1 MRRRV
6 AAEEK
11 KFRAVPAAVVT
22 SSSTVCRDQTQLCS
36 FQRKTRI
43 TAPRLKKESR
53 NMLLQL
59 AALLRAWALA
69 DVPELGDVCTEGSCY
84 PATGDLLIGRAHQ
97 LFATSTCGLQKPEPF
112 CIVSHLQEEKK
123 CFVCDSRETYDERMH
138 QVTSHRI
145 ENVVTTFAPNRL
157 KTWWQS
163 ETGLENVTVQLNL
176 EAEFHFTHLI
186 MTFKTFR
193 PAAMV
198 IESSSDFGKT
208 WQVYRYFAYD
218 CEASF
223 PFISQGPMT
232 KVDDVICDS
241 RYSDIEPSTE
251 GEVIFR
257 VLDPVF
263 RIDDPY
269 SPRIQNMLKITNLR
283 VKFTRLH
290 TLGDNLL
297 DSRIEIKEKYYYA
310 IYDMVVRGNCF
321 CYGHA
326 SECAPIGVGEAVEGM
341 VHGHCMCNHNTKGL
355 NCERCQ
361 DFYHDLPWRPAEGR
375 NSNACKK
382 CNCNHHSDSCHFDMA
397 VYQASGNVSGGVC
410 DGCEHN
416 TMGHKCEQCKPFFY
430 QHPEKDI
437 RDPNIC
443 EPCNCDPVGSL
454 NGGVCDPLT
463 DVSLGLITGQCRC
476 KPNVEGERCDQCK
489 QGHYGLS
496 DDPLGCQRLHNS
508 KESYSC
514 VVVTQHARAMLWEQF
529 QVEAHVIR
537 TQETATVNAWLPEGI
552 VTSVCCSPETGQ
564 CQCREH
570 MFGRRCDQVESGF
583 YFIALDHYTYE
594 AEDAK
599 FGPGVTVVPRTH
611 PQDRSPTWTGIGFV
625 NVPEGAYLEFSID
638 NIPYSMEYD
647 VIIRYEPQLPEQWE
661 EVLMTVIRPRVITA
675 DSRCANTMPD
685 DDNQM
690 VSLHPGSRYVVLP
703 RPVCFEEGLNYTV
716 RLSLSLYSALSDMQ
730 SPYTLI
736 DSIVLMPHCKN
747 LDVFSGS
754 GSEGGDLVTNSAWET
769 FQRYRCLENSQA
781 VVKTPMTDICRN
793 YIFSVSALLH
803 QGVKACQCDP
813 QGSLSTVC
821 DPSGGQCQCRPNVV
835 GRNCDK
841 CAPATFL
848 FGPQGC
854 RPCDC
859 SPEGSVHSF
868 CHEATGLCEC
878 IPGAYGR
885 QCDRCLPGHW
895 GFPNCRPC
903 TCNGHAEQC
912 DPHTGQCLTCRDHT
926 TGHNCE
932 RCLNGYY
939 GDPVLGSGDHCR
951 PCMCPD
957 GPSSGRQFSGGCYKN
972 LDSNQVFCICNLG
985 YKGARCEECA
995 PGYYGNPHEV
1005 GGECR
1010 ACLCNNNIDMTDPES
1025 CDARMGACL
1034 KCLYHTEGEG
1044 CNRCKLGYYGNALT
1058 QSCRKC
1064 VCNKMGT
1071 AAEMCPSQGNCNCD
1085 LNSGQCQCLPNVV
1098 GQHCDQ
1104 CAPDTWN
1111 MASGKGCE
1119 ACDCDLNH
1127 SFGSSC
1133 NEIMGQCS
1141 CKPGFGGRTCREC
1154 RELFWGNP
1162 EVKCHACDCD
1172 PRGIAE
1178 QQCNKAT
1185 GHCVCVEGVSGS
1197 RCDACARGYTG
1208 EFPQCERC
1216 HQCFAEWDVIVGDLT
1231 NQTHR
1236 LVQKVNTIKATGITG
1251 PYQATINN
1259 VESSANSIRNI
1270 LAQNPATEPL
1280 TEIQEL
1286 LEKATDLMAKMNTNL
1301 NLTEETLSEISSDN
1315 NSTDT
1320 KLNSLKEEAQ
1330 KLEQTVKDLQEQV
1343 EFVKNSDIRG
1353 ARASVNR
1360 YYEQSQKAEARANA
1374 STSDPYNLVNQSAT
1388 LRTETEDLM
1397 NQTKEEFSQR
1407 QDEFSTKLDNLAGQ
1421 LETLDLSELSE
1432 KIQTCGSPA
1441 GSENCAD
1448 SPCGGLSCVDGEGN
1462 GKCGGEGCA
1471 GLTTLAHNAWQKAKD
1486 FDLEIISAMEEVDKL
1501 SKMVSEAKVKADE
1514 AKLNAQEVLAKTNE
1528 TKKRVD
1534 SSNEELRQLIKQIRD
1549 FLTQDG
1555 ADLESIE
1562 AVANEVLQMQMPTT
1576 PAQLQN
1582 LTAEIRERVGSLTD
1596 VEDILNQSA
1605 DDILKA
1611 ESLLEQ
1617 ARKARKEATDVKDTA
1632 EMVKE
1637 ALKQAERAQSSVT
1650 EALKQATADIKGT
1663 QDLLVSVESETSDS
1677 ELKLSNATRRLLKLE
1692 SDVALLKEK
1701 ALNTSTSANITEKEA
1716 ESINALAAQLK
1727 KDLDSGLKDKYSTVE
1742 ELITQKA
1749 EGVAEAKKRAEEL
1762 QKEAKN
1768 LLLQASEKLQLLKNL
1783 EKSYDENQ
1791 KLLEDKAN
1799 ELVDLEKA
1807 VKDLLQEISHK
1818 VTVYSTCLF

>member
-1 MRRRV
+1 MRR
-6 AAEEK
+6 
-11 KFRAVPAAVVT
+11 KFSR
-22 SSSTVCRDQTQLCS
+22 SVCWGQTPRCI
-36 FQRKTRI
+36 FRRKSGI
-43 TAPRLKKESR
+43 LQKEYR

-59 AALLRAWALA
+59 AALLTLGAWALA
-69 DVPELGDVCTEGSCY
+69 DVPELGDVCREGSCY
-84 PATGDLLIGRAHQ
+84 PATGDLLIGRAQQ
-97 LFATSTCGLQKPEPF
+97 LLATSTCGLQKPEPF

-123 CFVCDSRETYDERMH
+123 CFVCDSRETYDESMH
-138 QVTSHRI
+138 HITSHRI

-163 ETGLENVTVQLNL
+163 ENGLENVTIQLNL

-198 IESSSDFGKT
+198 IERSADFGKT

-218 CEASF
+218 CETSF
-223 PFISQGPMT
+223 PFVSQGPMT

-257 VLDPVF
+257 VLDPV
-263 RIDDPY
+263 
-269 SPRIQNMLKITNLR
+269 
-283 VKFTRLH
+283 
-290 TLGDNLL
+290 
-297 DSRIEIKEKYYYA
+297 
-310 IYDMVVRGNCF
+310 
-321 CYGHA
+321 
-326 SECAPIGVGEAVEGM
+326 
-341 VHGHCMCNHNTKGL
+341 HGHCMCNHNTMGL

-375 NSNACKK
+375 NTNACKK

-410 DGCEHN
+410 DDCKHN

-437 RDPNIC
+437 RNPSIC

-454 NGGVCDPLT
+454 SGGVCDSLT
-463 DVSLGLITGQCRC
+463 DVSLGLIAGQCRC

-489 QGHYGLS
+489 QGHYGLN
-496 DDPLGCQRLHNS
+496 DDPLGCQTCTCNALGTVPGGSPCDTDSGNCYCKRL
-508 KESYSC
+508 
-514 VVVTQHARAMLWEQF
+514 VTGRNCDQCLPQHWGLSNDMDGCRPCDCDHGGA
-529 QVEAHVIR
+529 
-537 TQETATVNAWLPEGI
+537 VNNN
-552 VTSVCCSPETGQ
+552 CSPETGQ
-564 CQCREH
+564 CECREH

-599 FGPGVTVVPRTH
+599 FGAGVTVVPRPQ

-647 VIIRYEPQLPEQWE
+647 IIIRYEPQLPEQWE

-675 DSRCANTMPD
+675 DSHCANIMPD
-685 DDNQM
+685 DDNQV
-690 VSLHPGSRYVVLP
+690 VSLHPGSRYVVLS

-716 RLSLSLYSALSDMQ
+716 RLSLSRYSALSDVQ

-747 LDVFSGS
+747 LDIFSGS
-754 GSEGGDLVTNSAWET
+754 GSEGGDLVTSSAWET

-868 CHEATGLCEC
+868 CHKTSGQCEC

-912 DPHTGQCLTCRDHT
+912 DPHTGQCLSCRDHT
-926 TGHNCE
+926 TGQNCE
-932 RCLNGYY
+932 KCLNGYY

-957 GPSSGRQFSGGCYKN
+957 GPGSGRQFSGACYKS
-972 LDSNQVFCICNLG
+972 LDSNQVFCVCNQG

-1010 ACLCNNNIDMTDPES
+1010 PCQCNNNIDMTDPES
-1025 CDARMGACL
+1025 CDARTGACL
-1034 KCLYHTEGEG
+1034 KCLYHTESEG

-1064 VCNKMGT
+1064 VCNHMGT
-1071 AAEMCPSQGNCNCD
+1071 VKETCPSPGNCNCD

-1098 GQHCDQ
+1098 GQQCDQ

-1111 MASGKGCE
+1111 MGSGKGCE
-1119 ACDCDLNH
+1119 ACDCDLSH
-1127 SFGSSC
+1127 SFSSSC
-1133 NEIMGQCS
+1133 NEVMGQCS

-1185 GHCVCVEGVSGS
+1185 GNCVCVEGVSGP
-1197 RCDACARGYTG
+1197 RCDTCARGYTG
-1208 EFPQCERC
+1208 KFPHCERC

-1259 VESSANSIRNI
+1259 VESSANSIRNT
-1270 LAQNPATEPL
+1270 LAQNPATQPL
-1280 TEIQEL
+1280 TEIQRL
-1286 LEKATDLMAKMNTNL
+1286 LEQHQFCIFKYK
-1301 NLTEETLSEISSDN
+1301 
-1315 NSTDT
+1315 
-1320 KLNSLKEEAQ
+1320 
-1330 KLEQTVKDLQEQV
+1330 
-1343 EFVKNSDIRG
+1343 
-1353 ARASVNR
+1353 
-1360 YYEQSQKAEARANA
+1360 
-1374 STSDPYNLVNQSAT
+1374 NLVLT
-1388 LRTETEDLM
+1388 
-1397 NQTKEEFSQR
+1397 F
-1407 QDEFSTKLDNLAGQ
+1407 
-1421 LETLDLSELSE
+1421 
-1432 KIQTCGSPA
+1432 PA

-1448 SPCGGLSCVDGEGN
+1448 SPCGGLSCVGGEGN
-1462 GKCGGEGCA
+1462 RKCGGEGCD
-1471 GLTTLAHNAWQKAKD
+1471 GLTTLAHNAWQRAKD
-1486 FDLEIISAMEEVDKL
+1486 FDLEIISAREEVDKL

-1514 AKLNAQEVLAKTNE
+1514 AKLNAQVVLAKTNE

-1534 SSNEELRQLIKQIRD
+1534 GSNEELRQLIKQIRD

-1605 DDILKA
+1605 ADILRA

-1617 ARKARKEATDVKDTA
+1617 ARKEATDMKDTV

-1637 ALKQAERAQSSVT
+1637 ALQQAERAQSSVT
-1650 EALKQATADIKGT
+1650 EALKQATTDIKGT
-1663 QDLLVSVESETSDS
+1663 QDLLVSVM
-1677 ELKLSNATRRLLKLE
+1677 TRLPVTCSKGMIL
-1692 SDVALLKEK
+1692 
-1701 ALNTSTSANITEKEA
+1701 
-1716 ESINALAAQLK
+1716 
-1727 KDLDSGLKDKYSTVE
+1727 GLFWS
-1742 ELITQKA
+1742 L
-1749 EGVAEAKKRAEEL
+1749 
-1762 QKEAKN
+1762 
-1768 LLLQASEKLQLLKNL
+1768 
-1783 EKSYDENQ
+1783 
-1791 KLLEDKAN
+1791 
-1799 ELVDLEKA
+1799 
-1807 VKDLLQEISHK
+1807 
-1818 VTVYSTCLF
+1818 

>member
-1 MRRRV
+1 MHLNLDSKLYV
-6 AAEEK
+6 CQ
-11 KFRAVPAAVVT
+11 F
-22 SSSTVCRDQTQLCS
+22 SSLFLAFLKRKLKGPSKYKQTKS
-36 FQRKTRI
+36 I
-43 TAPRLKKESR
+43 WYYVS
-53 NMLLQL
+53 LLL
-59 AALLRAWALA
+59 MHMKVLEAWALA

-97 LFATSTCGLQKPEPF
+97 LSATSTCGLQKPEPF

-123 CFVCDSRETYDERMH
+123 CFVCNSRETYDESMH
-138 QVTSHRI
+138 HITSHRI
-145 ENVVTTFAPNRL
+145 ENVVTTFGPNRL

-163 ETGLENVTVQLNL
+163 ENGLENVTIQLNL

-186 MTFKTFR
+186 MTFRTFR

-198 IESSSDFGKT
+198 IERSADFGKT

-223 PFISQGPMT
+223 PIVSQGPIT

-251 GEVIFR
+251 GEIIFR
-257 VLDPVF
+257 VLDPAF

-269 SPRIQNMLKITNLR
+269 SSRIQNMLKITNLR
-283 VKFTRLH
+283 VKFTKLH

-297 DSRIEIKEKYYYA
+297 DSRIEIKEKYYYSV
-310 IYDMVVRGNCF
+310 YDIVVRGNCF

-326 SECAPIGVGEAVEGM
+326 SECAPIDGAGEVVDGM
-341 VHGHCMCNHNTKGL
+341 VHGHCMCNHNTMGL

-375 NSNACKK
+375 NTNACKK

-397 VYQASGNVSGGVC
+397 VYKASGNVSGGVC
-410 DGCEHN
+410 NDCKHN

-437 RDPNIC
+437 RNPSIC
-443 EPCNCDPVGSL
+443 ERTSCNCDPVGSL

-463 DVSLGLITGQCRC
+463 GVSLRLIAGQCRC

-496 DDPLGCQRLHNS
+496 DNPLGCQSCTCNALGTVPGGSPCDTDSGNCYCKRL
-508 KESYSC
+508 
-514 VVVTQHARAMLWEQF
+514 VTGRNCDQCLPQHWGLSNDMDGCRPCDCDHGGA
-529 QVEAHVIR
+529 I
-537 TQETATVNAWLPEGI
+537 NNN
-552 VTSVCCSPETGQ
+552 CSPETGQ
-564 CQCREH
+564 CLCREH

-599 FGPGVTVVPRTH
+599 FGPVS
-611 PQDRSPTWTGIGFV
+611 DRSPTWTGNGFV

-647 VIIRYEPQLPEQWE
+647 IIIRYEPQLPEQWE

-675 DSRCANTMPD
+675 NSRCANTMPD
-685 DDNQM
+685 DDNQV
-690 VSLHPGSRYVVLP
+690 VSLHPGSSYVVLS

-716 RLSLSLYSALSDMQ
+716 RLSLSRYSALSDVQ

-747 LDVFSGS
+747 LDIFSGS

-793 YIFSVSALLH
+793 YIFSMSALLH
-803 QGVKACQCDP
+803 EGVKACQCDP

-868 CHEATGLCEC
+868 CHEASGQCEC

-912 DPHTGQCLTCRDHT
+912 DPHTGQCLSCRDHT

-957 GPSSGRQFSGGCYKN
+957 GPGSGRQFSGTCYKI
-972 LDSNQVFCICNLG
+972 LDSNQVFCICNQG

-995 PGYYGNPHEV
+995 PGYYRNPHEV

-1010 ACLCNNNIDMTDPES
+1010 PCQCNNNIDMMDPES
-1025 CDARMGACL
+1025 CDARTGACL

-1044 CNRCKLGYYGNALT
+1044 CNRCKLGYYGNVLT

-1064 VCNKMGT
+1064 VCNHMGT
-1071 AAEMCPSQGNCNCD
+1071 VKEMCPSPGNCNCD

-1111 MASGKGCE
+1111 MGSGKGCE

-1127 SFGSSC
+1127 SFSSSC

-1185 GHCVCVEGVSGS
+1185 GHCVCVEGVSGP
-1197 RCDACARGYTG
+1197 RCDTCTRGYTG
-1208 EFPQCERC
+1208 EFPHCERC

-1259 VESSANSIRNI
+1259 VESNANSIQIIFDSYHEN
-1270 LAQNPATEPL
+1270 
-1280 TEIQEL
+1280 
-1286 LEKATDLMAKMNTNL
+1286 NL
-1301 NLTEETLSEISSDN
+1301 
-1315 NSTDT
+1315 TDT

-1343 EFVKNSDIRG
+1343 EFHHPSEFCIFKYKN
-1353 ARASVNR
+1353 
-1360 YYEQSQKAEARANA
+1360 
-1374 STSDPYNLVNQSAT
+1374 L
-1388 LRTETEDLM
+1388 
-1397 NQTKEEFSQR
+1397 
-1407 QDEFSTKLDNLAGQ
+1407 
-1421 LETLDLSELSE
+1421 
-1432 KIQTCGSPA
+1432 TCGSLA

-1448 SPCGGLSCVDGEGN
+1448 SPCGGLSCVDVEGN
-1462 GKCGGEGCA
+1462 RKCGGEGCD
-1471 GLTTLAHNAWQKAKD
+1471 GLTTLAYNAWQRAKD

-1534 SSNEELRQLIKQIRD
+1534 GSNEELRQLIKQIRD

-1562 AVANEVLQMQMPTT
+1562 AVASEVLQMQMPTT

-1596 VEDILNQSA
+1596 VEHILNQSA
-1605 DDILKA
+1605 ADILRA

-1617 ARKARKEATDVKDTA
+1617 ARKARKEATDMKDTA

-1637 ALKQAERAQSSVT
+1637 ALQQAERAQSSVT

-1663 QDLLVSVESETSDS
+1663 QGLLVSSETSDS
-1677 ELKLSNATRRLLKLE
+1677 ELKLRNATRKLLKLE
-1692 SDVALLKEK
+1692 SNLALLKEK
-1701 ALNTSTSANITEKEA
+1701 ALNTSTSANSTDKEA
-1716 ESINALAAQLK
+1716 DSINVLADQLK
-1727 KDLDSGLKDKYSTVE
+1727 KLKDKYSSVE

-1749 EGVAEAKKRAEEL
+1749 EGVAEAKKRAEKL
-1762 QKEAKN
+1762 QQEAKN
-1768 LLLQASEKLQLLKNL
+1768 LLLQASDKLQLLKNL

-1807 VKDLLQEISHK
+1807 VKELLQEISHK

>member
-1 MRRRV
+1 MRR
-6 AAEEK
+6 
-11 KFRAVPAAVVT
+11 KFPR
-22 SSSTVCRDQTQLCS
+22 CIFR
-36 FQRKTRI
+36 RKSGI
-43 TAPRLKKESR
+43 LQKESR

-59 AALLRAWALA
+59 AALLTLGAWALA
-69 DVPELGDVCTEGSCY
+69 DVPELGDVCREGSCY
-84 PATGDLLIGRAHQ
+84 PATGDLLIGRAQQ
-97 LFATSTCGLQKPEPF
+97 LLATSTCGLQKPEPF

-123 CFVCDSRETYDERMH
+123 CFVCDSRETYDESMH
-138 QVTSHRI
+138 HITSHRI

-163 ETGLENVTVQLNL
+163 ENGLENVTIQLNL

-198 IESSSDFGKT
+198 IERSADFGKT

-218 CEASF
+218 CETSF
-223 PFISQGPMT
+223 PFVSQGPMT

-257 VLDPVF
+257 VLDPAF

-283 VKFTRLH
+283 VKFTKLH

-297 DSRIEIKEKYYYA
+297 DSRIEIKEKYYYS

-326 SECAPIGVGEAVEGM
+326 SECAPIDGAGEVVDGM
-341 VHGHCMCNHNTKGL
+341 VHGHCMCNHNTMGL

-375 NSNACKK
+375 NTNACKK

-410 DGCEHN
+410 DDCKHN
-416 TMGHKCEQCKPFFY
+416 TMGHKCEHCKPFFY

-437 RDPNIC
+437 RDPSIC
-443 EPCNCDPVGSL
+443 ERTSCNCDPVGSL
-454 NGGVCDPLT
+454 SGGVCDSLT
-463 DVSLGLITGQCRC
+463 DVSLGLIAGQCRC

-489 QGHYGLS
+489 QGHYGLN
-496 DDPLGCQRLHNS
+496 DDPLGCQTCTCNALGTVPGGSPCDTDSGNCYCKRL
-508 KESYSC
+508 
-514 VVVTQHARAMLWEQF
+514 VTGRNCDQCLPQHWGLSNDMDGCRPCDCDHCGA
-529 QVEAHVIR
+529 
-537 TQETATVNAWLPEGI
+537 VNNN
-552 VTSVCCSPETGQ
+552 CSPETGQ
-564 CQCREH
+564 CECREH

-583 YFIALDHYTYE
+583 YFIALDHYAYE

-599 FGPGVTVVPRTH
+599 FGAGVTVVPRPQ

-647 VIIRYEPQLPEQWE
+647 IIIRYEPQLPEQWE

-675 DSRCANTMPD
+675 DSRCANIMPD
-685 DDNQM
+685 DDNQV
-690 VSLHPGSRYVVLP
+690 VSLHPGSRYVVLS

-716 RLSLSLYSALSDMQ
+716 RLSLSRYSALSDVQ

-747 LDVFSGS
+747 LDIFSGS
-754 GSEGGDLVTNSAWET
+754 GSEGGDLVTSSAWET

-868 CHEATGLCEC
+868 CHEASGQCEC
-878 IPGAYGR
+878 IPGVYGR

-912 DPHTGQCLTCRDHT
+912 DPHTGQCLSCRDHT
-926 TGHNCE
+926 SGQNCE
-932 RCLNGYY
+932 KCFNGYY

-957 GPSSGRQFSGGCYKN
+957 GPGSGRQYSGTCYKSF
-972 LDSNQVFCICNLG
+972 DSNQVFCVCNQG

-1010 ACLCNNNIDMTDPES
+1010 PCQCNNNIDMTDPES
-1025 CDARMGACL
+1025 CDARTGACL

-1064 VCNKMGT
+1064 VCNHMGT
-1071 AAEMCPSQGNCNCD
+1071 VKETCPSPGNCNCD

-1098 GQHCDQ
+1098 GLHCDQ

-1111 MASGKGCE
+1111 MGSGKGCE
-1119 ACDCDLNH
+1119 ACDCDLSH
-1127 SFGSSC
+1127 SFSSSC
-1133 NEIMGQCS
+1133 NEVMGQCS

-1185 GHCVCVEGVSGS
+1185 GHCVCVEGVSGP
-1197 RCDACARGYTG
+1197 RCDTCARGYTG
-1208 EFPQCERC
+1208 EFPHCERC
-1216 HQCFAEWDVIVGDLT
+1216 HQCFAEWDVIVHDLT

-1259 VESSANSIRNI
+1259 VENSILLIKSRR
-1270 LAQNPATEPL
+1270 
-1280 TEIQEL
+1280 EIIF
-1286 LEKATDLMAKMNTNL
+1286 DFYH
-1301 NLTEETLSEISSDN
+1301 TLSEISSDN

-1320 KLNSLKEEAQ
+1320 KLKSLKEEAQ
-1330 KLEQTVKDLQEQV
+1330 KLEQMVKDLQEQV

-1353 ARASVNR
+1353 ARASMTR
-1360 YYEQSQKAEARANA
+1360 YYEQSQMAEIRANA
-1374 STSDPYNLVNQSAT
+1374 STIDPGNLVNQSAT

-1397 NQTKEEFSQR
+1397 NQTKEEFIQR
-1407 QDEFSTKLDNLAGQ
+1407 QDEFSKKLDNLAGQ

-1432 KIQTCGSPA
+1432 KTCGSPA

-1462 GKCGGEGCA
+1462 RKCGGEGCD
-1471 GLTTLAHNAWQKAKD
+1471 GLTTLAHNAWQRAKD
-1486 FDLEIISAMEEVDKL
+1486 FDLEIISAREEVDKL

-1514 AKLNAQEVLAKTNE
+1514 AKLNAQVVLAKTNE

-1534 SSNEELRQLIKQIRD
+1534 GSNEELRQLIKQIRD

-1605 DDILKA
+1605 ADILRA

-1617 ARKARKEATDVKDTA
+1617 ARKARKEATDMKDTV

-1637 ALKQAERAQSSVT
+1637 ALQQAERAQSSVT
-1650 EALKQATADIKGT
+1650 EALKQATTDIKGT
-1663 QDLLVSVESETSDS
+1663 QDLLVSSETSNS
-1677 ELKLSNATRRLLKLE
+1677 ELKVSNATRRLLKLE

-1701 ALNTSTSANITEKEA
+1701 ALNTSTSANSTEKEA
-1716 ESINALAAQLK
+1716 DNINALADQLK
-1727 KDLDSGLKDKYSTVE
+1727 KVPELLGHLKDKYSTVE

-1749 EGVAEAKKRAEEL
+1749 EGVAEAKKRAEKL
-1762 QKEAKN
+1762 QQEAKN
-1768 LLLQASEKLQLLKNL
+1768 LLLQASDKLQLLKNL
-1783 EKSYDENQ
+1783 EKGYDENQ

-1807 VKDLLQEISHK
+1807 VKELLQEISHK

>member
-1 MRRRV
+1 MY
-6 AAEEK
+6 
-11 KFRAVPAAVVT
+11 
-22 SSSTVCRDQTQLCS
+22 S
-36 FQRKTRI
+36 
-43 TAPRLKKESR
+43 RLELKLNLE
-53 NMLLQL
+53 LTLG
-59 AALLRAWALA
+59 AWALA
-69 DVPELGDVCTEGSCY
+69 DVPELGDVCREGSCY
-84 PATGDLLIGRAHQ
+84 PATGDLLIGRAQQ
-97 LFATSTCGLQKPEPF
+97 LLATSTCGLQKPEPF

-123 CFVCDSRETYDERMH
+123 CFVCDSRETYDESMH
-138 QVTSHRI
+138 HITSHRI

-163 ETGLENVTVQLNL
+163 ENGLENVTIQLNL

-198 IESSSDFGKT
+198 IERSADFGKT

-218 CEASF
+218 CETSF
-223 PFISQGPMT
+223 PFVSQGPMT

-257 VLDPVF
+257 VLDPV
-263 RIDDPY
+263 
-269 SPRIQNMLKITNLR
+269 
-283 VKFTRLH
+283 
-290 TLGDNLL
+290 
-297 DSRIEIKEKYYYA
+297 
-310 IYDMVVRGNCF
+310 
-321 CYGHA
+321 
-326 SECAPIGVGEAVEGM
+326 
-341 VHGHCMCNHNTKGL
+341 HGHCMCNHNTMGL

-375 NSNACKK
+375 NTNACKK

-410 DGCEHN
+410 DDCKHN

-437 RDPNIC
+437 RNPSIC
-443 EPCNCDPVGSL
+443 ERTSCNCDPVGSL
-454 NGGVCDPLT
+454 SGGVCDSLT
-463 DVSLGLITGQCRC
+463 DVSLGLIAGQCRC

-489 QGHYGLS
+489 QGHYGLN
-496 DDPLGCQRLHNS
+496 DDPLGCQTCTCNALGTVPGGSPCDTDSGNCYCKRL
-508 KESYSC
+508 
-514 VVVTQHARAMLWEQF
+514 VTGRNCDQCLPQHWGLSNDMDGCRPCDCDHGGA
-529 QVEAHVIR
+529 
-537 TQETATVNAWLPEGI
+537 VNNN
-552 VTSVCCSPETGQ
+552 CSPETGQ
-564 CQCREH
+564 CECREH

-599 FGPGVTVVPRTH
+599 FGAVSVLIIPI
-611 PQDRSPTWTGIGFV
+611 DRSPTWTGIGFV

-647 VIIRYEPQLPEQWE
+647 IIIRYEPQLPEQWE

-675 DSRCANTMPD
+675 DSHCANIMPD
-685 DDNQM
+685 DDNQV
-690 VSLHPGSRYVVLP
+690 VSLHPGSRYVVLS

-716 RLSLSLYSALSDMQ
+716 RLSLSRYSAL
-730 SPYTLI
+730 TI
-736 DSIVLMPHCKN
+736 DFYSCPQIVLMPHCKN
-747 LDVFSGS
+747 LDIFSGS
-754 GSEGGDLVTNSAWET
+754 GSEGGDLVTSSAWET

-868 CHEATGLCEC
+868 CHKTSGQCEC

-912 DPHTGQCLTCRDHT
+912 DPHTGQCLSCRDHT
-926 TGHNCE
+926 TGQNCE
-932 RCLNGYY
+932 KCLNGYY

-957 GPSSGRQFSGGCYKN
+957 GPGSGRQFSGACYKS
-972 LDSNQVFCICNLG
+972 LDSNQVFCVCNQG

-1010 ACLCNNNIDMTDPES
+1010 PCQCNNNIDMTDPES
-1025 CDARMGACL
+1025 CDARTGACL
-1034 KCLYHTEGEG
+1034 KCLYHTESEG

-1064 VCNKMGT
+1064 VCNHMGT
-1071 AAEMCPSQGNCNCD
+1071 VKETCPSPGNCNCD

-1098 GQHCDQ
+1098 GQQCDQ

-1111 MASGKGCE
+1111 MGSGKGCE
-1119 ACDCDLNH
+1119 ACDCDLSH
-1127 SFGSSC
+1127 SFSSSC
-1133 NEIMGQCS
+1133 NEVMGQCS

-1185 GHCVCVEGVSGS
+1185 GNCVCVEGVSGP
-1197 RCDACARGYTG
+1197 RCDTCARGYTG
-1208 EFPQCERC
+1208 KFPHCERC

-1259 VESSANSIRNI
+1259 VESSANSIRNT
-1270 LAQNPATEPL
+1270 LAQNPATQPL
-1280 TEIQEL
+1280 TEIQRL
-1286 LEKATDLMAKMNTNL
+1286 LEQ
-1301 NLTEETLSEISSDN
+1301 ETLSEISSDN

-1320 KLNSLKEEAQ
+1320 KLKSLKEEAQ
-1330 KLEQTVKDLQEQV
+1330 KLEQMVKDLQEQV
-1343 EFVKNSDIRG
+1343 EFHQFCIFKYKN
-1353 ARASVNR
+1353 
-1360 YYEQSQKAEARANA
+1360 
-1374 STSDPYNLVNQSAT
+1374 L
-1388 LRTETEDLM
+1388 
-1397 NQTKEEFSQR
+1397 
-1407 QDEFSTKLDNLAGQ
+1407 
-1421 LETLDLSELSE
+1421 
-1432 KIQTCGSPA
+1432 TCGSPA

-1448 SPCGGLSCVDGEGN
+1448 SPCGGLSCVGGEGN
-1462 GKCGGEGCA
+1462 RKCGGEGCD
-1471 GLTTLAHNAWQKAKD
+1471 GLTTLAHNAWQRAKD
-1486 FDLEIISAMEEVDKL
+1486 FDLEIISAREEVDKL

-1514 AKLNAQEVLAKTNE
+1514 AKLNAQVVLAKTNE

-1534 SSNEELRQLIKQIRD
+1534 GSNEELRQLIKQIRD

-1605 DDILKA
+1605 ADILRA

-1617 ARKARKEATDVKDTA
+1617 ARKARKEATDMKDTV

-1637 ALKQAERAQSSVT
+1637 ALQQAERAQSSVT
-1650 EALKQATADIKGT
+1650 EALKQATTDIKGT
-1663 QDLLVSVESETSDS
+1663 QDLLVSVM
-1677 ELKLSNATRRLLKLE
+1677 TRLPVTCSKGMILGLFC
-1692 SDVALLKEK
+1692 DVALLKEK
-1701 ALNTSTSANITEKEA
+1701 ALNTSTSANGTEKEA
-1716 ESINALAAQLK
+1716 DNINALADQLK
-1727 KDLDSGLKDKYSTVE
+1727 KDLDSDLKDKYSTVE

-1749 EGVAEAKKRAEEL
+1749 EGVAEAKKRAEKL
-1762 QKEAKN
+1762 QQEAKN
-1768 LLLQASEKLQLLKNL
+1768 LLLQASDKLQLLKNL
-1783 EKSYDENQ
+1783 EKGYDENQ

-1807 VKDLLQEISHK
+1807 VKELLQEISHK

>member
-1 MRRRV
+1 MHI
-6 AAEEK
+6 K
-11 KFRAVPAAVVT
+11 SF
-22 SSSTVCRDQTQLCS
+22 SST
-36 FQRKTRI
+36 K
-43 TAPRLKKESR
+43 
-53 NMLLQL
+53 
-59 AALLRAWALA
+59 
-69 DVPELGDVCTEGSCY
+69 LGDVCTEGSCY

-97 LFATSTCGLQKPEPF
+97 LSATSTCGLQKPEPF

-123 CFVCDSRETYDERMH
+123 CFVCDSRETYDESMH

-163 ETGLENVTVQLNL
+163 ENGLENVTIQLNL

-198 IESSSDFGKT
+198 IERSSDFGKT

-218 CEASF
+218 CETSF
-223 PFISQGPMT
+223 PFVSQGPMT

-251 GEVIFR
+251 GEAIFR

-283 VKFTRLH
+283 VKFTKLH

-297 DSRIEIKEKYYYA
+297 DSRIEIKEKYYYSV
-310 IYDMVVRGNCF
+310 YDMVVRGNCF

-326 SECAPIGVGEAVEGM
+326 SECAPIDGAGEVVEGM
-341 VHGHCMCNHNTKGL
+341 VHGHCMCNHNTMGL

-375 NSNACKK
+375 NTNACKK

-410 DGCEHN
+410 DDCKHN

-430 QHPEKDI
+430 QHPEKDL

-443 EPCNCDPVGSL
+443 ESCNCDPVGSL

-463 DVSLGLITGQCRC
+463 DVSLGLIAGQCRC

-496 DDPLGCQRLHNS
+496 DDPLGCQPCTCNALGTVPGGSPCDTDSGNCYCKRL
-508 KESYSC
+508 
-514 VVVTQHARAMLWEQF
+514 VTGRNCDQCL
-529 QVEAHVIR
+529 
-537 TQETATVNAWLPEGI
+537 EGPSTFPD
-552 VTSVCCSPETGQ
+552 VMYFPSCSPETGQ

-599 FGPGVTVVPRTH
+599 FGPGVTVVPRPQ

-647 VIIRYEPQLPEQWE
+647 IIIRYEPQLPEQWE

-685 DDNQM
+685 DDNQV
-690 VSLHPGSRYVVLP
+690 VSLHPGSRYVVLS

-716 RLSLSLYSALSDMQ
+716 RLSLSLYSALSDVQ

-736 DSIVLMPHCKN
+736 DSIVLMPRCKN
-747 LDVFSGS
+747 LDIFSGS
-754 GSEGGDLVTNSAWET
+754 GSEGGDMMTNSAWET

-781 VVKTPMTDICRN
+781 VVRTPMTDICRN
-793 YIFSVSALLH
+793 YIFSVSAFLH

-868 CHEATGLCEC
+868 CHEATGQCEC
-878 IPGAYGR
+878 IPRAYGR

-912 DPHTGQCLTCRDHT
+912 DPLTGQCLSCRDHT
-926 TGHNCE
+926 SGHHCE

-957 GPSSGRQFSGGCYKN
+957 GPGSGRQFSGACYKS
-972 LDSNQVFCICNLG
+972 LDSNQVFCVCNQG
-985 YKGARCEECA
+985 YKG
-995 PGYYGNPHEV
+995 NQH
-1005 GGECR
+1005 
-1010 ACLCNNNIDMTDPES
+1010 
-1025 CDARMGACL
+1025 
-1034 KCLYHTEGEG
+1034 
-1044 CNRCKLGYYGNALT
+1044 
-1058 QSCRKC
+1058 QSYLIYKSICQEHLSNVLSWSFSEC
-1064 VCNKMGT
+1064 VCNHMGT
-1071 AAEMCPSQGNCNCD
+1071 AEETCPSQGNCNCD

-1098 GQHCDQ
+1098 GLHCDQ
-1104 CAPDTWN
+1104 CALDTWN
-1111 MASGKGCE
+1111 MGSGKGCE

-1127 SFGSSC
+1127 SFSSSC

-1178 QQCNKAT
+1178 QQCNKVT
-1185 GHCVCVEGVSGS
+1185 GHCVCVEGVSGPH
-1197 RCDACARGYTG
+1197 CDTCARGYTG
-1208 EFPQCERC
+1208 EFPHCERC

-1259 VESSANSIRNI
+1259 VENSANSIRNI
-1270 LAQNPATEPL
+1270 LAQNPATQPL
-1280 TEIQEL
+1280 TEIQGL
-1286 LEKATDLMAKMNTNL
+1286 LEQATALMAEINTNL

-1315 NSTDT
+1315 NNLVNPFSSTDPGNAST
-1320 KLNSLKEEAQ
+1320 QHVFRS
-1330 KLEQTVKDLQEQV
+1330 T
-1343 EFVKNSDIRG
+1343 G
-1353 ARASVNR
+1353 ARASVTR
-1360 YYEQSQKAEARANA
+1360 YYEQSQMAEIRANA
-1374 STSDPYNLVNQSAT
+1374 STIDPDNLVNQSAT

-1397 NQTKEEFSQR
+1397 NQTKEEFIQR
-1407 QDEFSTKLDNLAGQ
+1407 QDEFAKKLDNLAGQ

-1432 KIQTCGSPA
+1432 KTCGSPA

-1462 GKCGGEGCA
+1462 RKCGGEGCD

-1486 FDLEIISAMEEVDKL
+1486 FDMEIISAMEEVDKL

-1534 SSNEELRQLIKQIRD
+1534 GSNEELRQLIKQIRD

-1582 LTAEIRERVGSLTD
+1582 LTAEIRERVGSLTE

-1605 DDILKA
+1605 ADILRA

-1617 ARKARKEATDVKDTA
+1617 ARNARLAGLGKSTLPVIC
-1632 EMVKE
+1632 
-1637 ALKQAERAQSSVT
+1637 S
-1650 EALKQATADIKGT
+1650 KGT
-1663 QDLLVSVESETSDS
+1663 ILGLFYSLSIWCNFDLLTLCDSLLQKVESETSDS

-1701 ALNTSTSANITEKEA
+1701 ALNTSTSANSTEKEA
-1716 ESINALAAQLK
+1716 ESINALAEQLK
-1727 KDLDSGLKDKYSTVE
+1727 KDLDSDLKDKYSSVE
-1742 ELITQKA
+1742 EQITQKA
-1749 EGVAEAKKRAEEL
+1749 EGVAEAKKRAEKL

-1768 LLLQASEKLQLLKNL
+1768 LLLQASDKLQLLKNL

-1807 VKDLLQEISHK
+1807 VKELLQDISHK